1 MIRVWIMGQSSIHH
15 TEVHFLMH
23 TLNTM
28 HTHLD
33 PQGAV
38 MKARVVQIPT
48 HPLCPSC
55 WFHIHSSQQSPLQ
68 KMLVKIRS
76 SNLWAHVSGDSR
88 NTTCHFRGDF
98 QGYLSFGD
106 CWSSSCTCL
115 ELSRPGLVLPD
126 LLHSLD
132 NDAWI
137 VDDFWRKT
145 TV

>member
-1 MIRVWIMGQSSIHH
+1 
-15 TEVHFLMH
+15 
-23 TLNTM
+23 
-28 HTHLD
+28 
-33 PQGAV
+33 
-38 MKARVVQIPT
+38 
-48 HPLCPSC
+48 
-55 WFHIHSSQQSPLQ
+55 
-68 KMLVKIRS
+68 MLVKIRS

-137 VDDFWRKT
+137 VDDFGGKPLFSDRNVT
-145 TV
+145 TSGLAEFYIYIYTCIYRSFGSTFCKCLFGRFEFPSILGMFAGPENLSCLMDGA